1 MKNSYYK
8 FVSETK
14 IGKYLFGKDRFEYLK
29 QQSDNVKKQLAN
41 AKTEQERQGID
52 RRIGFQGGF
61 FGILNK
67 VTSAV
72 MLPMGFVLGKTM
84 KAMPSPRTVFRFG
97 KGLIRGVKNTIS
109 FVIGQITKFVRFGI
123 NSVKGLVQF
132 PIKMFEKIKG
142 LFRVPFGAG
151 FIKFLSTDE
160 GAIFLGT
167 VMAFFKVFVI
177 DEARRLKADTSG
189 SISDLFNVF
198 AGRVV
203 DDLNQSI
210 VKDWSERFGD
220 NFATIALL
228 YGTDFTKSE

>member
-72 MLPMGFVLGKTM
+72 MLPM
-84 KAMPSPRTVFRFG
+84 
-97 KGLIRGVKNTIS
+97 
-109 FVIGQITKFVRFGI
+109 
-123 NSVKGLVQF
+123 
-132 PIKMFEKIKG
+132 
-142 LFRVPFGAG
+142 
-151 FIKFLSTDE
+151 
-160 GAIFLGT
+160 
-167 VMAFFKVFVI
+167 
-177 DEARRLKADTSG
+177 
-189 SISDLFNVF
+189 
-198 AGRVV
+198 
-203 DDLNQSI
+203 
-210 VKDWSERFGD
+210 
-220 NFATIALL
+220 
-228 YGTDFTKSE
+228 